1 MDYELLLQLM
11 SEQPAIQNLDFLRQ
25 LISET
30 RGESPVM
37 DALKLR
43 MYQGT
48 GLGTDNASIQQ
59 GSER

>member
-25 LISET
+25 LMSET

-48 GLGTDNASIQQ
+48 GMGTDAITNTQ
-59 GSER
+59 EDR